1 MFLKH
6 QMKLCP
12 KLIICNMNIVIL
24 ICLVMII
31 SLPIVGDIVSERS
44 RKCKREKRLKEIKM
58 RKSME
63 KNMD

>member
-1 MFLKH
+1 
-6 QMKLCP
+6 
-12 KLIICNMNIVIL
+12 MNIVIL